1 MWKMFARPLS
11 PFDVGTEV
19 IKLEDSETS
28 DDLFLA
34 QGLKNGKL
42 VRKTIDYSVVDF
54 VEE

>member
-1 MWKMFARPLS
+1 MFARPLS
-11 PFDVGTEV
+11 GFDVGTEV
-19 IKLEDSETS
+19 REIQQIT

-34 QGLKNGKL
+34 EGLENGKL